1 MSEKNISP
9 EQKIQAQQ
17 SINDDKISTKEN
29 NAQVDIQKS
38 SNEKQLLTDEQSA
51 TDKANQELAKLPQKI
66 EDDLDEFNK
75 TLKKLMGKNVSPK
88 VDVNSSEFDMDAA
101 LGDLNNIL
109 KPLLGAISPIESV
122 VGKVPVIGDLGGA
135 ITKITSAG
143 DTGGLSKEEVKKLVP
158 TPPDIPPSLNSKV
171 QESLVTTQE
180 FCSQLPMLLFK
191 VIFKML
197 GAIYDMFDMIS
208 GVIGVPPPKFPFNLV
223 KQMPTVVDL
232 IQNFAT
238 SAPSQVKTIVEG
250 KMKDMMA
257 TSQALA
263 IPKPPSEMSS
273 KNKETTEEN
282 KKEDKQEEQ
291 TIQQEIKQPD
301 PPPEPS
307 QPAPAESSIVDVPK
321 IQPKPPIK
329 TKPKYT
335 EFIINLQFS
344 GCDPKHTSI
353 IIPKKDSKITLQ
365 KRLDDY
371 LSQPIK
377 DYKDIQEITKY
388 SQYKYVS
395 SSEMTT
401 KEVIHVFPLYFDCG
415 WSGEQYFRYGEHAY
429 EVCRFVLY
437 IPQNDNNVLIR
448 YRQNV
453 ILINEDDEGDEDEDE
468 DEEISIPDEIGYI
481 D

>member
-1 MSEKNISP
+1 MSEKNITP

-88 VDVNSSEFDMDAA
+88 VDVNSPEFDMDVA
-101 LGDLNNIL
+101 LGDLNSII
-109 KPLLGAISPIESV
+109 KPLMGAISTIETV

-135 ITKITSAG
+135 ISKITSAG

-158 TPPDIPPSLNSKV
+158 TPPDIPPALNSKV

-180 FCSQLPMLLFK
+180 FCIQLPMLLFK

-263 IPKPPSEMSS
+263 IPKPPSEISS
-273 KNKETTEEN
+273 KNKEATEEN

-301 PPPEPS
+301 PSPEPS
-307 QPAPAESSIVDVPK
+307 QPAPAESSIVDVPN

-329 TKPKYT
+329 TEPKYT
-335 EFIINLQFS
+335 EFIINLGFS
-344 GCDPKHTSI
+344 GCDPKHDSI
-353 IIPKKDSKITLQ
+353 QIPKGDTKMTLQ
-365 KRLDDY
+365 KRLDSDLRY
-371 LSQPIK
+371 CIEDLK
-377 DYKDIQEITKY
+377 NVDEI
-388 SQYKYVS
+388 YKYLEYKFRPF
-395 SSEMTT
+395 SEMTT
-401 KEVIHVFPLYFDCG
+401 KEATRAVRLYFACG
-415 WSGEQYFRYGEHAY
+415 WSGKSHFFIDYQRY
-429 EVCRFVLY
+429 EVCRSIEY
-437 IPQNDNNVLIR
+437 IPQNDNNIQVKYIQKIMRLNDDGE
-448 YRQNV
+448 Y
-453 ILINEDDEGDEDEDE
+453 EDDGWMPEY
-468 DEEISIPDEIGYI
+468 IGYI